1 MLGRVS
7 SLEEAVQVQ
16 SAKIEEEWSKDGV
29 HVLGESVMA
38 EIQQEARNA
47 IVPKGVLNIASKM
60 LHVPSNSICFK
71 QDPKL
76 WVTTPGCNWV
86 CGDSPFM
93 IWMMLHPV
101 IRFADAGSTLAELS
115 RMSESK

>member
-16 SAKIEEEWSKDGV
+16 SAKIEEEWSKDSV

-38 EIQQEARNA
+38 EIRQEARNA

-76 WVTTPGCNWV
+76 WVTTCGCNWV
-86 CGDSPFM
+86 CGDGICKPIYDLDDVASDD
-93 IWMMLHPV
+93 ML
-101 IRFADAGSTLAELS
+101 RRCRKYFG
-115 RMSESK
+115 